1 MAAAGPGLYSEI
13 GKKARGSS
21 SWIWGFRFCHLRL
34 IVSARGLLILF
45 GCCRGAFPRGSADLL
60 YKDYHT
66 DQKFTLTTYAA
77 NGAVS
82 FHSPVLVFVISPCYF
97 LALIWHDASRYA
109 FRGGGGV

>member
-1 MAAAGPGLYSEI
+1 LDLGLPLLSF
-13 GKKARGSS
+13 ALSCFS
-21 SWIWGFRFCHLRL
+21 SWVAN
-34 IVSARGLLILF
+34 IVWLLSRCF
-45 GCCRGAFPRGSADLL
+45 FPRGSADLL

-82 FHSPVLVFVISPCYF
+82 FHSSVLVFVISPCYF
-97 LALIWHDASRYA
+97 LASIWHDASRYA